1 MASEALNEMS
11 GGSAELDMTPM
22 IDIVFNLLIFF
33 MLITDLNQKD
43 IVDLTLPLAHMAVQD
58 EDNDPDDRLIL
69 NVDKQGRIL
78 YKQRAISLDE
88 LGTIIDTAKRVYDA
102 EMKLKGQ
109 EGMEEVAPGVK
120 ASKLYVLVRADK
132 DTPWQHVQWLM
143 TIMAE
148 QKLYKLQFAAKSS
161 IDHEWSGKSKEGADL
176 DAEARS
182 LGGKTKEQLAGKVR

>member
-1 MASEALNEMS
+1 MASEALNDLA

-33 MLITDLNQKD
+33 MLITDLQQKD
-43 IVDLTLPLAHMAVQD
+43 IVDLTLPLANMAVEDQ
-58 EDNDPDDRLIL
+58 DNDPDDRVIL

-78 YKQRAISLDE
+78 YKQRPISLDE
-88 LGTIIDTAKRVYDA
+88 LGTIIDTAKRVYDLKMKA
-102 EMKLKGQ
+102 EGKQ
-109 EGMEEVAPGVK
+109 GMEEVAPGVK

-148 QKLYKLQFAAKSS
+148 QKLYKLQFATKQS
-161 IDHEWSGKSKEGADL
+161 IDHEWSGTKEGVDL
-176 DAEARS
+176 EAEARS
-182 LGGKTKEQLAGKVR
+182 LGGLTKKELAGKNR